1 MKIRATDV
9 VDEERKTL
17 KSAVANLVIDNEL
30 PRERIRHW
38 KTGDV
43 VEITEKLGGAILW
56 CLGYGLPDS
65 RPRCANGCAANQCPS
80 ATFSTLAGAS
90 AAPFLLAKAQKPEQ
104 SYSSNSITSPF
115 FFTTTWLSS
124 TAHLPGSR
132 SLISDLLTWVSFI
145 CHTRSLEDQAQ
156 VGSGVSVAPEGGR
169 IAQGPQG
176 GVEAALR
183 HGVIAH
189 QELFFLFERNQVGR
203 GLEQGYGRKDSI
215 PHSVTGCTANQGG
228 NRGRC

>member
-104 SYSSNSITSPF
+104 SYSSNSKTSPF
-115 FFTTTWLSS
+115 FCTTTWLSS

-132 SLISDLLTWVSFI
+132 SLSWRPGSESKHARSDCEDLPW
-145 CHTRSLEDQAQ
+145 SLA
-156 VGSGVSVAPEGGR
+156 
-169 IAQGPQG
+169 
-176 GVEAALR
+176 
-183 HGVIAH
+183 
-189 QELFFLFERNQVGR
+189 ELHHGR
-203 GLEQGYGRKDSI
+203 GCSASAGDHDG
-215 PHSVTGCTANQGG
+215 PVPVTGGPADGG
-228 NRGRC
+228 